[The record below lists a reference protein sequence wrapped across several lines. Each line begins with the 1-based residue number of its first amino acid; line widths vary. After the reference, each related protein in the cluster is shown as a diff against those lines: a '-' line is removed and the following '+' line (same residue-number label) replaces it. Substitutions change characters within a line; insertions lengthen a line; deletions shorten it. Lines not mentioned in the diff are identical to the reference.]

1 MTVREADQATKT
13 ESEVD
18 ALPPWPL
25 WARPVEALRGV
36 VRLLLIVVSILIA
49 WARYWLVIDRRS
61 LRARAGWLHRLNSR
75 VARIVGVRVEMS
87 GERPSGGL
95 VVANHLSYLDIILL
109 SAVARPVFVSKA
121 EVKAWPFFGRCAC
134 YGGTL
139 FIDRQ
144 RRGAVGPMAAQMRAV
159 LDAHL
164 PLVLFPEGTST
175 GGETVLPFK
184 ASLFAPVADVDC
196 PVTACALDYHLLG
209 GDVSEE
215 VCYWKDHDFAPH
227 LLNLL
232 SKNGLTFRIAF
243 GPSHPR
249 QGDRK
254 EIARTLHGEVME
266 LRKRSIC

>member
-1 MTVREADQATKT
+1 MREADQEIQA
-13 ESEVD
+13 ESRGD
-18 ALPPWPL
+18 TLPPWPL
-25 WARPVEALRGV
+25 WVRPVEALRGV
-36 VRLLLIVVSILIA
+36 VRLLLIIGSILLA
-49 WARYWLVIDRRS
+49 WVRYWLVIDRRS
-61 LRARAGWLHRLNSR
+61 LRARADWLHRLNSR

-87 GERPSGGL
+87 GERPAGGL
-95 VVANHLSYLDIILL
+95 VAANHLSYLDIILL

-121 EVKAWPFFGRCAC
+121 EVKAWPVFGRCAC

-144 RRGAVGPMAAQMRAV
+144 RRGAVGPMAGEMRAV
-159 LDAHL
+159 LEANL

-175 GGETVLPFK
+175 GGDTVLPFK

-196 PVTACALDYHLLG
+196 PVTACALDYRLPG

-215 VCYWKDHDFAPH
+215 VCYWGDHDFAPH

-232 SKNGLTFRIAF
+232 SKNGISLRIAF
-243 GPSHPR
+243 GRSHPR

-254 EIARTLHGEVME
+254 EIARSLHAEVVA
-266 LRKRSIC
+266 LRQGLPS